1 MSASAPART
10 GLPRNAPIKA
20 AMVPAPPGD
29 RRSAAPARVPQ
40 LCNKADPLRSR
51 LPDRAACGI
60 GWLLRIAVIAPAG
73 VDFSGFLASRMEDGL
88 AL

>member
-1 MSASAPART
+1 
-10 GLPRNAPIKA
+10 
-20 AMVPAPPGD
+20 
-29 RRSAAPARVPQ
+29 
-40 LCNKADPLRSR
+40 

-60 GWLLRIAVIAPAG
+60 GWLPRIAVIAPAG